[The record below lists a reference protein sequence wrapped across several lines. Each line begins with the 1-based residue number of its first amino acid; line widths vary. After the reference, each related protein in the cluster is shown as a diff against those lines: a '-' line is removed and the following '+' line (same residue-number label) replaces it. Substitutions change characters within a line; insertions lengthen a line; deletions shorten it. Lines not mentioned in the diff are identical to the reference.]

1 MPTSF
6 SQQQTGIICAIAA
19 FFLWGIFP
27 LYFKLVSHIPP
38 LEMLCHRIVW
48 SAFFLAIL
56 LYFSKGLEEIKAV
69 FRSFR
74 TVVLLFITGAL
85 IALNW
90 LIYIYAVTNDMIA
103 EASLGYFINPLVNI
117 ILGIIFLKEKT
128 SFLEKIAIATAF
140 FAISFEIVNLGSIPL
155 IALSL
160 AFTFGIYGLIRKVMR
175 VSSFTGLFVET
186 SLIAPLAL
194 GYLIFLG
201 FSHTLVFTFDASAW
215 LIALSGPVTFIPL
228 LLFAG
233 AVSRI
238 RLGTIGFIQYLS
250 PTITFALAIFVYD
263 EPLSLSRV
271 TTFALIWL
279 SLVFVTADALMRRKK
294 A

>member
-1 MPTSF
+1 LPTSF